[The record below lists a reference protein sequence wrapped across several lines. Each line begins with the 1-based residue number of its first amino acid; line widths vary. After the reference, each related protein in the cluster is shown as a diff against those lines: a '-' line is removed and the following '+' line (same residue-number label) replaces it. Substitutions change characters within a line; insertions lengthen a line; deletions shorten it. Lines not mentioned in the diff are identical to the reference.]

1 MAFAPSPTLADRL
14 LPRPFAPRWGAVAEK
29 LSRRSRT
36 VAAFFD
42 ARMEGLI
49 LGWLSF
55 MGLACLAKVLTG
67 PVPVRGWEDAA
78 RQVLSYALV
87 ALSPVAGF
95 WIAAGSFPRGL
106 VSAQPILR
114 LARIGRW
121 RSVDPVSACRNP
133 AFGPAG
139 FMASLLAGMILNV
152 PVRTAEYLVAI
163 PSVGAGAPGWAQT
176 LHLAMTADVVVMNFF
191 YMACFVM
198 ALRSVPMFPR
208 MLAFTWA
215 VDVGMQ
221 FMIAGMV
228 TSEPDLPAT
237 VGMCLK
243 SLLHGNLQKAFISVA
258 VWLPYL
264 LLSDRVNITYRRR
277 IRVRL

>member
-1 MAFAPSPTLADRL
+1 MASAPLPSLADRTWS
-14 LPRPFAPRWGAVAEK
+14 RPFALRWGKVVEH

-42 ARMEGLI
+42 VRMDGLI
-49 LGWLSF
+49 LGWLAF
-55 MGLACLAKVLTG
+55 MGLACIAKILTG
-67 PVPVRGWEDAA
+67 PVPVRGWEDIA
-78 RQVLSYALV
+78 RQALPYVLV
-87 ALSPVAGF
+87 ALAPVAGF
-95 WIAAGSFPRGL
+95 CVTAGSFPRGL

-139 FMASLLAGMILNV
+139 FMASLLVGIILNV

-163 PSVGAGAPGWAQT
+163 PSVGASAPAWAQT
-176 LHLAMTADVVVMNFF
+176 LQLAMTADVVVMNFF

-198 ALRSVPMFPR
+198 ALRSVPLFPR
-208 MLAFTWA
+208 MLLFTWC
-215 VDVGMQ
+215 VDVSMQ
-221 FMIAGMV
+221 FMIADMV
-228 TSEPDLPAT
+228 ASAPDLPAS
-237 VGMCLK
+237 VGTCLK

-277 IRVRL
+277 IRVGS